1 MKRLVLADVQPI
13 IATNYASVKVGS
25 HLFCYCRTSRQL
37 EKAITKG
44 SQSAIRRV
52 ASIRFLVRVK
62 TKNNWGYSVQVGMK
76 FGSENG

>member
-13 IATNYASVKVGS
+13 IATNYASAKVGL

-37 EKAITKG
+37 EKTITKG

-52 ASIRFLVRVK
+52 ASIRFLVRMK
-62 TKNNWGYSVQVGMK
+62 TKKLIGVTV
-76 FGSENG
+76 FRLE